1 VNARLTTGFAVA
13 VLGVVAILIVPLPPP
28 LLDALLA
35 LNVFGSA
42 LVLLISLRVEE
53 PLEFSA
59 FAPSLLL
66 ATLFRLALDVSATRL
81 ILTDGHDPGGAGA
94 LIPAFGAFV
103 VRGNVVVGLIVFA
116 ILITI
121 QFVVIASGAQRVAEV
136 CARFTLDAMPGKQMA
151 IDADLHAGMLDA
163 ESARR
168 KRARVQ
174 READFYAAMD
184 GAGKFVKGDAIAAL
198 VIVVLN
204 LLGGVLVGTLYHGMA
219 PLEAVETFAI
229 LSIGNALLT
238 TLPAFLIS
246 TAMGLMVTRVAGD
259 GALGVDLA
267 AQLLARPDVLRVAAA
282 LVFALAFVPAFPG
295 PLFATMGIVAFGG
308 ALLAERQKRRIEASA
323 RAAGEQ
329 RRREAVRRPETAFGL
344 IGVDALAIDVG
355 ADLFPLLAPPNCD
368 ALLDRVADVRRA
380 LAAETGIVIPGVRL
394 RDDPLRD
401 PRTYALRVRDRAA
414 AEGIV
419 RLDRLIAVAAP
430 EILERVGGE
439 PTTEPVYG
447 LAARWIAYDDRERA
461 QAAGALTFDAISIV
475 GSHLAEVARTHAAEL
490 FGRQELQ
497 TLVEHVRTFAPTAVK
512 DVGTDVLPLAAAHR
526 AFTHLLRERVWP
538 RDPVAAFEALLDAAA
553 STRDPRE
560 LAEAARRALVP
571 QQLRRDGVRRLRPL
585 ILAPDFE
592 AELTQMWSP
601 DGGLAPDP
609 VTALHVREALAR
621 YAADAACAPHAIVV
635 TAPLRPL
642 LADFV
647 ERTTPAVGVFAY
659 AELPPELALEPV
671 DVLRTAAGSAAAD
684 PVAVHVPADQRA
696 RGGRL
701 RRHGGQRED
710 RQGEGGEEQTSHHDH
725 AFTQKQPYWLQR

>member
-1 VNARLTTGFAVA
+1 MNARLTTGFAVA

-81 ILTDGHDPGGAGA
+81 ILTEGHDPGGAGA

-163 ESARR
+163 DTARR

-204 LLGGVLVGTLYHGMA
+204 LLGGVLVGTIYHGMA

-282 LVFALAFVPAFPG
+282 LVFALAFVPSFPG
-295 PLFATMGIVAFGG
+295 PLFAALGIVAFGG
-308 ALLAERQKRRIEASA
+308 ALLAERQKRRAEAGA
-323 RAAGEQ
+323 RAAHEQ
-329 RRREAVRRPETAFGL
+329 RRRDAVRRPESAFGL

-355 ADLFPLLAPPNCD
+355 VDLFPLLAPPNCD

-380 LAAETGIVIPGVRL
+380 LAAETGLVIPGVRL

-401 PRTYALRVRDRAA
+401 PRTYALRVRDRVV

-419 RLDRLIAVAAP
+419 RLDRLVAVASP
-430 EILERVGGE
+430 EVLDRIGGA

-447 LAARWIAYDDRERA
+447 LAARWIAYDERERA

-497 TLVEHVRTFAPTAVK
+497 TLVEHVRTFAPSAVK
-512 DVGTDVLPLAAAHR
+512 DVGTDALPLAAAHR
-526 AFTHLLRERVWP
+526 AFVHLLRERVWP
-538 RDPVAAFEALLDAAA
+538 RDAVAVFEALGDAAA
-553 STRDPRE
+553 ISRDARD
-560 LAEAARRALVP
+560 LAEAVRRTAVP
-571 QQLRRDGVRRLRPL
+571 QQLRRDGVHALRPL
-585 ILAPDFE
+585 IFAPAFESELAR
-592 AELTQMWSP
+592 MWSA
-601 DGGLAPDP
+601 DDGLAPDP
-609 VTALHVREALAR
+609 HTALHVRETIAR
-621 YAADAACAPHAIVV
+621 YAADPGCAPHAVVV

-642 LADFV
+642 LAEFL
-647 ERTTPAVGVFAY
+647 ERTARGVAVYAF
-659 AELPPELALEPV
+659 AELPAELVLEP
-671 DVLRTAAGSAAAD
+671 AGIIEAPSA
-684 PVAVHVPADQRA
+684 PVAI
-696 RGGRL
+696 G
-701 RRHGGQRED
+701 
-710 RQGEGGEEQTSHHDH
+710 
-725 AFTQKQPYWLQR
+725 

>member
-1 VNARLTTGFAVA
+1 VKNRLTTAFAVA

-28 LLDALLA
+28 LLDTLLA

-81 ILTDGHDPGGAGA
+81 ILTEGHDPGGVGS
-94 LIPAFGAFV
+94 LIPAFGQFV

-163 ESARR
+163 DAARR

-184 GAGKFVKGDAIAAL
+184 GAGKFVKGDAVAAL

-204 LLGGVLVGTLYHGMA
+204 LIGGVVVGTAYHGMA
-219 PLEAVETFAI
+219 PLEAIETFAI

-267 AQLLARPDVLRVAAA
+267 AQLLARPDVLRVAAV

-295 PLFATMGIVAFGG
+295 PLFATLGIVAFGG
-308 ALLAERQKRRIEASA
+308 AMLAQRHRDGADA
-323 RAAGEQ
+323 ALRAARES
-329 RRREAVRRPETAFGL
+329 RRREAVRRPETAFAL
-344 IGVDALAIDVG
+344 VGVDALAIEVG
-355 ADLFPLLAPPNCD
+355 ADLYPLLAPPNCD
-368 ALLDRVADVRRA
+368 ALLDRVGDVRRA
-380 LAAETGIVIPGVRL
+380 LAVEIGIVIPGVRL

-401 PRTYALRVRDRAA
+401 AGTYAIRVRDRIAGTGA
-414 AEGIV
+414 LQ
-419 RLDRLIAVAAP
+419 LDRFLAVGSPAVLAA
-430 EILERVGGE
+430 IGGA
-439 PTTEPVYG
+439 PATEPVYG
-447 LAARWIAYDDRERA
+447 LHARCISPDEREHA
-461 QAAGALTFDAISIV
+461 VQAGALTFDAISII
-475 GSHLAEVARTHAAEL
+475 GSHLAEVVRMHAPEL
-490 FGRQELQ
+490 FGRQEFQ
-497 TLVEHVRTFAPTAVK
+497 TLVEHVRASHPAAVK
-512 DVGTDVLPLAAAHR
+512 EMGSELLPLATAHR
-526 AFTHLLRERVWP
+526 AFVHLLRERAWP
-538 RDPVAAFEALLDAAA
+538 RDAVAVFETLGDAAA
-553 STRDPRE
+553 ATRDPRE
-560 LAEAARRALVP
+560 LAEAARRIVVP
-571 QQLRRDGVRRLRPL
+571 AQLRRDGTLRLRPL
-585 ILAPDFE
+585 ILAPAFE
-592 AELTQMWSP
+592 AELARMWSA

-609 VTALHVREALAR
+609 QTAISVREAVARHLAD
-621 YAADAACAPHAIVV
+621 DALAPHAIVV

-642 LADFV
+642 LAEFL
-647 ERTTPAVGVFAY
+647 ERTAPGVAVYAY
-659 AELPPELALEPV
+659 AELPPEVDLEPV
-671 DVLRTAAGSAAAD
+671 AVLHEVIAQPAFRRT
-684 PVAVHVPADQRA
+684 
-696 RGGRL
+696 
-701 RRHGGQRED
+701 
-710 RQGEGGEEQTSHHDH
+710 
-725 AFTQKQPYWLQR
+725 

>member
-1 VNARLTTGFAVA
+1 MNGRLTTAFALA
-13 VLGVVAILIVPLPPP
+13 VLCVVAILVVPLPPP

-66 ATLFRLALDVSATRL
+66 ATLFRLSLDVSATRL
-81 ILTDGHDPGGAGA
+81 ILTHGHEAGGVGA

-103 VRGNVVVGLIVFA
+103 VSGNVVVGLIVFA
-116 ILITI
+116 ILVTI

-151 IDADLHAGMLDA
+151 IDADLHAGVLDA
-163 ESARR
+163 EGARR

-204 LLGGVLVGTLYHGMA
+204 LLGGVVVGAVYHGMP
-219 PLEAVETFAI
+219 PLDAIQTFAI

-267 AQLLARPDVLRVAAA
+267 AQLLARPDVLRVAAV
-282 LVFALAFVPAFPG
+282 LVLALAFVPAFPG
-295 PLFATMGIVAFGG
+295 ALFATLGIVALGG
-308 ALLAERQKRRIEASA
+308 AALAERSQRRVAGEASA
-323 RAAGEQ
+323 ERQ
-329 RRREAVRRPETAFGL
+329 RRRREAIRRPETAFGL
-344 IGVDALAIDVG
+344 VGVDALAIEVG
-355 ADLFPLLAPPNCD
+355 ADLYPLLAAPNAE
-368 ALLDRVADVRRA
+368 ALLDRVGDVRRA
-380 LAAETGIVIPGVRL
+380 LAAEIGIVIPGVRL

-401 PRTYALRVRDRAA
+401 PRTYAIRVRDRVVG
-414 AEGIV
+414 EGIV
-419 RLDRLIAVAAP
+419 RLDALVAVAAP
-430 EILERVGGE
+430 EILERIGGE

-447 LAARWIAYDDRERA
+447 LAARWIPYDARGRVE
-461 QAAGALTFDAISIV
+461 QAGALAFDAISII
-475 GSHLAEVARTHAAEL
+475 GSHLAELARAYAAEL
-490 FGRQELQ
+490 VGRQEFQ
-497 TLVEHVRTFAPTAVK
+497 TLVEHLRASVPTLVK
-512 DVGTDVLPLAAAHR
+512 DVGTDVLPIAAAHR
-526 AFTHLLRERVWP
+526 AFCHLLRERAWP
-538 RDPVAAFEALLDAAA
+538 RDPLAVFEAFVDAAA
-553 STRDPRE
+553 TARDPRE
-560 LAEAARRALVP
+560 LAEAARRVVVP
-571 QQLRRDGVRRLRPL
+571 QQLRRDGVRALRPL

-592 AELTQMWSP
+592 AELAKMWSP

-609 VTALHVREALAR
+609 RTALHLRERISAHI
-621 YAADAACAPHAIVV
+621 ADATLAPHALVV

-642 LADFV
+642 LAEFL
-647 ERTTPAVGVFAY
+647 ERTAPGIAVYAY
-659 AELPPELALEPV
+659 AELPTDLALEPV
-671 DVLRTAAGSAAAD
+671 GIIEAPT
-684 PVAVHVPADQRA
+684 PALARA
-696 RGGRL
+696 
-701 RRHGGQRED
+701 
-710 RQGEGGEEQTSHHDH
+710 
-725 AFTQKQPYWLQR
+725 

>member
-1 VNARLTTGFAVA
+1 MTSKLTTAFAVA
-13 VLGVVAILIVPLPPP
+13 VLCVVAILIVPLPPP

-81 ILTDGHDPGGAGA
+81 ILTQGHDPGGAGA
-94 LIPAFGAFV
+94 LIPAFGQFV

-116 ILITI
+116 ILILI

-163 ESARR
+163 ELARR

-184 GAGKFVKGDAIAAL
+184 GAGKFVKGDAVAAL
-198 VIVVLN
+198 VVVVLN

-267 AQLLARPDVLRVAAA
+267 AQLLARPDVLRVAAM
-282 LVFALAFVPAFPG
+282 LVFALAFVPSFPG
-295 PLFATMGIVAFGG
+295 PLFASLGIVAFGG
-308 ALLAERQKRRIEASA
+308 ALLAERRKRFADA
-323 RAAGEQ
+323 QLRAVHEQ
-329 RRREAVRRPETAFGL
+329 RRREAVRRPETAFAL
-344 IGVDALAIDVG
+344 VGVDALSIDVG
-355 ADLFPLLAPPNCD
+355 AELYALLAPPNSE

-401 PRTYALRVRDRAA
+401 PRTYAIRVRDRVAG
-414 AEGIV
+414 EGMV
-419 RLDRLIAVAAP
+419 RLDVLLAVGAS
-430 EILERVGGE
+430 EVLERVGGE

-447 LAARWIAYDDRERA
+447 LAARWIPYAERERA
-461 QAAGALTFDAISIV
+461 QRAGALTFDAISIL
-475 GSHLAEVARTHAAEL
+475 GSHLAELARAHAAEL
-490 FGRQELQ
+490 FGRQEFQ
-497 TLVEHVRTFAPTAVK
+497 TLVEHLRASVPSVVK
-512 DVGTDVLPLAAAHR
+512 DVGGDSLPVALAHR
-526 AFTHLLRERVWP
+526 AFVHLLRERAWP
-538 RDPVAAFEALLDAAA
+538 RDPVAVFEAFADAAPA
-553 STRDPRE
+553 ARDPRE
-560 LAEAARRALVP
+560 LAEAARRAIVP
-571 QQLRRDGVRRLRPL
+571 QQLRRDGVTRLRPL
-585 ILAPDFE
+585 ILAPAFE
-592 AELTQMWSP
+592 AELARMWSH

-609 VTALHVREALAR
+609 STALALRESVAR
-621 YAADAACAPHAIVV
+621 YAADPACAPHAIVV

-642 LADFV
+642 LAELI
-647 ERTTPAVGVFAY
+647 ERTAPGVAVYAF
-659 AELPPELALEPV
+659 AELPPEISLEPAGVV
-671 DVLRTAAGSAAAD
+671 DGPPAVALR
-684 PVAVHVPADQRA
+684 
-696 RGGRL
+696 
-701 RRHGGQRED
+701 
-710 RQGEGGEEQTSHHDH
+710 
-725 AFTQKQPYWLQR
+725 

>member
-1 VNARLTTGFAVA
+1 MNGRLTTAFAVA

-81 ILTDGHDPGGAGA
+81 ILTEGHDPGGVGA
-94 LIPAFGAFV
+94 LIPAFGQFV
-103 VRGNVVVGLIVFA
+103 VRGNIVVGLIVFA

-163 ESARR
+163 DVARR

-204 LLGGVLVGTLYHGMA
+204 LLGGVLVGMLYHGMA
-219 PLEAVETFAI
+219 PVEAMETFAI

-267 AQLLARPDVLRVAAA
+267 AQLLARPDVLRVAAV
-282 LVFALAFVPAFPG
+282 LVFALALVPSFPG
-295 PLFATMGIVAFGG
+295 PLFASLGIVAFGG
-308 ALLAERQKRRIEASA
+308 ALLAERQKRRIDAYA
-323 RAAGEQ
+323 RAEHDQ

-344 IGVDALAIDVG
+344 VGVDALSIDVG
-355 ADLFPLLAPPNCD
+355 ADLYPLLAAPNCE

-380 LAAETGIVIPGVRL
+380 LAAETGVVIPGVRL

-401 PRTYALRVRDRAA
+401 PRTYALRVRDRVV

-419 RLDRLIAVAAP
+419 RLDRFIAVGAP
-430 EILERVGGE
+430 DVLERIGGE
-439 PTTEPVYG
+439 PATEPVYG
-447 LAARWIAYDDRERA
+447 LAARWIAYDERERA
-461 QAAGALTFDAISIV
+461 QSAGALTFDAISII
-475 GSHLAEVARTHAAEL
+475 GSHLAEVARAHAAEL
-490 FGRQELQ
+490 FGRQQLQ
-497 TLVEHVRTFAPTAVK
+497 TLLEHLRASVPSVVK
-512 DVGTDVLPLAAAHR
+512 DVGGDALPVAVAHR
-526 AFTHLLRERVWP
+526 AFTHLLREFVWP
-538 RDPVAAFEALLDAAA
+538 RDPVAVFEALTDASAT
-553 STRDPRE
+553 TRDPRE
-560 LAEAARRALVP
+560 LAEAVRRVVVP
-571 QQLRRDGVRRLRPL
+571 QQLRREGTRALRPL
-585 ILAPDFE
+585 IIAPQLE
-592 AELTQMWSP
+592 SELCRMWSA
-601 DGGLAPDP
+601 DGLAPDP
-609 VTALHVREALAR
+609 RTALHVRESVAR
-621 YAADAACAPHAIVV
+621 HAAEPAYAPHAIVV

-642 LADFV
+642 LAEFL
-647 ERTTPAVGVFAY
+647 ERTSSGVAVYAY

-671 DVLRTAAGSAAAD
+671 GVVEGCLTSQHLA
-684 PVAVHVPADQRA
+684 PAA
-696 RGGRL
+696 RG
-701 RRHGGQRED
+701 
-710 RQGEGGEEQTSHHDH
+710 
-725 AFTQKQPYWLQR
+725 

>member
-1 VNARLTTGFAVA
+1 MNGRLTTAFALA
-13 VLGVVAILIVPLPPP
+13 VLCVVAILVVPLPPP

-66 ATLFRLALDVSATRL
+66 ATLFRLSLDVSATRL
-81 ILTDGHDPGGAGA
+81 ILTHGHEAGGVGA

-103 VRGNVVVGLIVFA
+103 VSGNVVVGLIVFA
-116 ILITI
+116 ILVTI

-151 IDADLHAGMLDA
+151 IDADLHAGVLDA
-163 ESARR
+163 EGARR

-204 LLGGVLVGTLYHGMA
+204 LLGGVVVGAVYHGMP
-219 PLEAVETFAI
+219 PLDAIQTFAI

-267 AQLLARPDVLRVAAA
+267 AQLLARPDVLRVAAV
-282 LVFALAFVPAFPG
+282 LVLALAFVPAFPG
-295 PLFATMGIVAFGG
+295 ALFATLGIVALGG
-308 ALLAERQKRRIEASA
+308 AALAERSQRRVAGEASA
-323 RAAGEQ
+323 ERQ
-329 RRREAVRRPETAFGL
+329 RRRREAIRRPETAFGL
-344 IGVDALAIDVG
+344 VGVDALAIEVG
-355 ADLFPLLAPPNCD
+355 ADLYPLLAAPNAE
-368 ALLDRVADVRRA
+368 ALLDRVGDVRRA
-380 LAAETGIVIPGVRL
+380 LAAEIGIVIPGVRL

-401 PRTYALRVRDRAA
+401 PRTYAIRVRDRVVG
-414 AEGIV
+414 EGIV
-419 RLDRLIAVAAP
+419 RLDALVAVAAP
-430 EILERVGGE
+430 EILERIGGE

-447 LAARWIAYDDRERA
+447 LAARWIPYDARGRVE
-461 QAAGALTFDAISIV
+461 QAGALAFDAISII
-475 GSHLAEVARTHAAEL
+475 GSHLAELARAYAAEL
-490 FGRQELQ
+490 VGRQEFQ
-497 TLVEHVRTFAPTAVK
+497 TLVEHLRASVPTLVK
-512 DVGTDVLPLAAAHR
+512 DVGTDVLPIAAAHR
-526 AFTHLLRERVWP
+526 AFCHLLRERAWP
-538 RDPVAAFEALLDAAA
+538 RDPLAVFEAFVDDAATA
-553 STRDPRE
+553 RDPRE
-560 LAEAARRALVP
+560 LAEAARRVVVP
-571 QQLRRDGVRRLRPL
+571 QQLRRDGVRALRPL

-592 AELTQMWSP
+592 AELAKMWSP

-609 VTALHVREALAR
+609 RTALHLRERISAHI
-621 YAADAACAPHAIVV
+621 ADATLAPHALVV

-642 LADFV
+642 LAEFL
-647 ERTTPAVGVFAY
+647 ERTAPGIAVYAY
-659 AELPPELALEPV
+659 AELPTDLALEPV
-671 DVLRTAAGSAAAD
+671 GIIEAPT
-684 PVAVHVPADQRA
+684 PALARA
-696 RGGRL
+696 
-701 RRHGGQRED
+701 
-710 RQGEGGEEQTSHHDH
+710 
-725 AFTQKQPYWLQR
+725 